1 MKQEI
6 FSGDLFSRSQ
16 EINALISKYFRNLKL
31 YKMRLVS
38 MQLSIFDDHPNS
50 DQLELFEKA
59 MQADMDMEKEFRF
72 RHPKDSGEEFFRHY
86 VGSSLNGNAF
96 LMVGQF
102 KKGWDFAFVR
112 IMLHS
117 VIYHEPYIV
126 VEKCSQSLRN
136 PDTLARM
143 VERAFNWVLKGQGL
157 QMKLEPWEPTE
168 KVTWLLDY
176 EMSYLEEMEKA
187 NPADLIMI
195 GYEEALKMRRILMAM
210 KEESKKPKI
219 IKKSDD
225 IWTYILTENKEGIIR
240 FLHQAVKGQKT
251 AKGIA
256 RPFRFLFDHQFTEH
270 IPFKAVMKE
279 FPELKGLIKERSYN
293 DWTNPNSTS
302 YDNDPQYKKIKDTFN
317 LFQLQI

>member
-31 YKMRLVS
+31 YRMRLVS
-38 MQLSIFDDHPNS
+38 TQLSIFDDHPSS

-59 MQADMDMEKEFRF
+59 MKADMEMEKEFKF
-72 RHPKDSGEEFFRHY
+72 RHPKDSGVEY
-86 VGSSLNGNAF
+86 VRRYIGSSLNGNAF

-102 KKGWDFAFVR
+102 KKGMDFAFVR
-112 IMLHS
+112 IVLHS
-117 VIYHEPYIV
+117 VLYHEPYLV

-143 VERAFNWVLKGQGL
+143 VESAFNWVLKGQGV
-157 QMKLEPWEPTE
+157 QIKLEPWEQTE
-168 KVTWLLDY
+168 NVMWLLDY
-176 EMSYLEEMEKA
+176 EMSYLKEMEKV

-195 GYEEALKMRRILMAM
+195 GYEEALMMRRILKVM
-210 KEESKKPKI
+210 KEESKQPRI
-219 IKKSDD
+219 SKKSDD
-225 IWTYILTENKEGIIR
+225 ILTYILADNKEAIVW
-240 FLHQAVKGQKT
+240 FLHEALKDQKT
-251 AKGIA
+251 PKGIA
-256 RPFRFLFDHQFTEH
+256 RPFRFLFDHKLTDH
-270 IPFKAVMKE
+270 IPYKAVMKE

-302 YDNDPQYKKIKDTFN
+302 YDKDPQYQKMKETFK
-317 LFQLQI
+317 LFQ

>member
-31 YKMRLVS
+31 YRMRLVS
-38 MQLSIFDDHPNS
+38 TQLSIFDDHPNS

-96 LMVGQF
+96 
-102 KKGWDFAFVR
+102 
-112 IMLHS
+112 
-117 VIYHEPYIV
+117 EPYLV

-143 VERAFNWVLKGQGL
+143 VESAFNWVLKGQGL

-195 GYEEALKMRRILMAM
+195 GYEEALKMRRILMTM

-317 LFQLQI
+317 LFQL

>member
-31 YKMRLVS
+31 YRMRLVS
-38 MQLSIFDDHPNS
+38 TQLSIFDDHPNS

-117 VIYHEPYIV
+117 VIYHEPYLV

-143 VERAFNWVLKGQGL
+143 VESAFNWVLKGQGL

-176 EMSYLEEMEKA
+176 EMSYLKEMEKA

-195 GYEEALKMRRILMAM
+195 GYEEALKMRRILEAM

-302 YDNDPQYKKIKDTFN
+302 YDNDPQYKKIKDSFN
-317 LFQLQI
+317 LFQL

>member
-31 YKMRLVS
+31 YRMRLVS
-38 MQLSIFDDHPNS
+38 TQLSIFDDHPSS

-59 MQADMDMEKEFRF
+59 MKADMDMVKEFKF
-72 RHPKDSGEEFFRHY
+72 RHPKDSGEIY
-86 VGSSLNGNAF
+86 VRRYIGCSLNGNAF

-102 KKGWDFAFVR
+102 KKGMDFAFVR
-112 IMLHS
+112 IMFHS

-143 VERAFNWVLKGQGL
+143 VESAFNWVLKGQGL

-168 KVTWLLDY
+168 KMTWLLDY

-187 NPADLIMI
+187 DPADLIMI
-195 GYEEALKMRRILMAM
+195 GYEEALKMRRILEAM
-210 KEESKKPKI
+210 KEESQKHKI

-225 IWTYILTENKEGIIR
+225 IRTYILTENKEGIIQ
-240 FLHQAVKGQKT
+240 FLHQAVKGKKT
-251 AKGIA
+251 PKEIV
-256 RPFRFLFDHQFTEH
+256 RPFRLLVDLHLTER
-270 IPFKAVMKE
+270 IPFKAMMKE
-279 FPELKGLIKERSYN
+279 FPELSGLIPVRRYN
-293 DWTNPNSTS
+293 NWLNSNSTS
-302 YDNDPQYKKIKDTFN
+302 YDNDSQYVSLKNKLKS
-317 LFQLQI
+317 FQ

>member
-1 MKQEI
+1 
-6 FSGDLFSRSQ
+6 
-16 EINALISKYFRNLKL
+16 
-31 YKMRLVS
+31 
-38 MQLSIFDDHPNS
+38 
-50 DQLELFEKA
+50 
-59 MQADMDMEKEFRF
+59 
-72 RHPKDSGEEFFRHY
+72 
-86 VGSSLNGNAF
+86 
-96 LMVGQF
+96 MVGQF

-117 VIYHEPYIV
+117 VIYHEPYLV

-143 VERAFNWVLKGQGL
+143 VESAFNWVLKGQGL

-240 FLHQAVKGQKT
+240 FLHQVVKGQKT

-302 YDNDPQYKKIKDTFN
+302 YDNDPQYKKIKDSFN
-317 LFQLQI
+317 LFQL

>member
-1 MKQEI
+1 MNKEI

-38 MQLSIFDDHPNS
+38 TQLSIFDDHPNS

-72 RHPKDSGEEFFRHY
+72 RHPKDGGEEFFRHY

-143 VERAFNWVLKGQGL
+143 VESAFNWVLKGQGL

-293 DWTNPNSTS
+293 DWTNQNSTS

>member
-38 MQLSIFDDHPNS
+38 TQLSIFDDHPNS

-117 VIYHEPYIV
+117 VIYHEPYLV

-143 VERAFNWVLKGQGL
+143 VERAFNWVLIGQGL

-195 GYEEALKMRRILMAM
+195 GYEEALKMRRILMTM

-240 FLHQAVKGQKT
+240 FLHQVVKGQKT

-302 YDNDPQYKKIKDTFN
+302 YDNDPQYKKMKDTFK
-317 LFQLQI
+317 LFS

>member
-1 MKQEI
+1 MKNKTITRDLLSREQEI
-6 FSGDLFSRSQ
+6 DV
-16 EINALISKYFRNLKL
+16 LIRRYFRNLRL
-31 YKMRLVS
+31 YKMRLVTT
-38 MQLSIFDDHPNS
+38 QLSIFGDLPNS
-50 DQLELFEKA
+50 DQLEVFEKA
-59 MQADMDMEKEFRF
+59 MQADMAMEKEFKF
-72 RHPKDSGEEFFRHY
+72 RHPKDSGEEYFRHY

-117 VIYHEPYIV
+117 VIYHEPYLV

-143 VERAFNWVLKGQGL
+143 VESAFNWVLKGQGL

-176 EMSYLEEMEKA
+176 EMSYLKEMEKA

-195 GYEEALKMRRILMAM
+195 GYEEALKMRRILEAM

-293 DWTNPNSTS
+293 DWTNQNSTS

-317 LFQLQI
+317 LFQL

>member
-1 MKQEI
+1 MKKKI

-38 MQLSIFDDHPNS
+38 TQLSIFDDHPNS

-117 VIYHEPYIV
+117 VIYHEPYLV

-143 VERAFNWVLKGQGL
+143 VESAFNWVLKGQGL

-195 GYEEALKMRRILMAM
+195 GYEEALKMRRILMTM

-240 FLHQAVKGQKT
+240 FLHQAVKGQMT

-256 RPFRFLFDHQFTEH
+256 RPFRFLFDHLFTEH

-302 YDNDPQYKKIKDTFN
+302 YDKDPQYQKMKETFK
-317 LFQLQI
+317 LFQ

>member
-1 MKQEI
+1 MKNKTITRDLLSREQEI
-6 FSGDLFSRSQ
+6 DV
-16 EINALISKYFRNLKL
+16 LIRRYFRNLRL
-31 YKMRLVS
+31 YKMRLVTT
-38 MQLSIFDDHPNS
+38 QLSIFGDLPNS
-50 DQLELFEKA
+50 DQLEVFEKA
-59 MQADMDMEKEFRF
+59 MQADMAMEKEFKF
-72 RHPKDSGEEFFRHY
+72 RHPKDSGEEYFRHY

-143 VERAFNWVLKGQGL
+143 VESAFNWVLKGQGL

-168 KVTWLLDY
+168 KMTWLLDY

-187 NPADLIMI
+187 DPADLIMI

-293 DWTNPNSTS
+293 DWTNQNSTS
-302 YDNDPQYKKIKDTFN
+302 YDNDPQYKKIKDSFN
-317 LFQLQI
+317 LFQL

>member
-1 MKQEI
+1 MSREQEI
-6 FSGDLFSRSQ
+6 DV
-16 EINALISKYFRNLKL
+16 LIRRYFRNLRL
-31 YKMRLVS
+31 YKMRLVTT
-38 MQLSIFDDHPNS
+38 QLSIFGDLPNS
-50 DQLELFEKA
+50 DQLEVFEKA
-59 MQADMDMEKEFRF
+59 MQADMAMEKEFKF
-72 RHPKDSGEEFFRHY
+72 RHPKDSGEEYFRHY

-117 VIYHEPYIV
+117 VIYHEPYLV

-195 GYEEALKMRRILMAM
+195 GYEEALKMRRILMTM

>member
-1 MKQEI
+1 MKKKI

-16 EINALISKYFRNLKL
+16 EINALISQCFRNLKL
-31 YKMRLVS
+31 YRMRLVS
-38 MQLSIFDDHPNS
+38 TQLSIFDDHPSS

-59 MQADMDMEKEFRF
+59 MKADMDMVKEFKF

-117 VIYHEPYIV
+117 VIYHEPYLV

-143 VERAFNWVLKGQGL
+143 VESAFNWVLKGQGL

-176 EMSYLEEMEKA
+176 EMSYLKEMEKA

-195 GYEEALKMRRILMAM
+195 GYEEALKMRRILMTM

-317 LFQLQI
+317 LFQL

>member
-1 MKQEI
+1 MKNKTITRDLLSREQEI
-6 FSGDLFSRSQ
+6 DV
-16 EINALISKYFRNLKL
+16 LIRRYFRNLRL
-31 YKMRLVS
+31 YKMRLVTT
-38 MQLSIFDDHPNS
+38 QLSIFGDLPNS
-50 DQLELFEKA
+50 DQLEVFEKA
-59 MQADMDMEKEFRF
+59 MQADMAMEKEFKF
-72 RHPKDSGEEFFRHY
+72 RHPKDSGEEYFRHY

-117 VIYHEPYIV
+117 VIYHEPYLV

-143 VERAFNWVLKGQGL
+143 VESAFNWVLKGQGL

-176 EMSYLEEMEKA
+176 EMSYLKEMEKA

-195 GYEEALKMRRILMAM
+195 GYEEALKMRRILMTM

-302 YDNDPQYKKIKDTFN
+302 YDNDPQYNKIKDTFN
-317 LFQLQI
+317 LFQL

>member
-1 MKQEI
+1 MKNKTITRDLLSREQEI
-6 FSGDLFSRSQ
+6 DV
-16 EINALISKYFRNLKL
+16 LIRRYFRNLRL
-31 YKMRLVS
+31 YKMRLVTT
-38 MQLSIFDDHPNS
+38 QLSIFGDLPNS
-50 DQLELFEKA
+50 DQLEVFEKA
-59 MQADMDMEKEFRF
+59 MQADMAMEKEFKF
-72 RHPKDSGEEFFRHY
+72 RHPKDSGEEYFRHY

-117 VIYHEPYIV
+117 VIYHEPYLV

-143 VERAFNWVLKGQGL
+143 VESAFNWVLKGQGL

-176 EMSYLEEMEKA
+176 EMSYLKEMEKA

-195 GYEEALKMRRILMAM
+195 GYEEALKMRRILMTM

-293 DWTNPNSTS
+293 DWTNQNSTS

-317 LFQLQI
+317 LFQL

>member
-1 MKQEI
+1 MKKKI

-31 YKMRLVS
+31 YRMRLVS
-38 MQLSIFDDHPNS
+38 TQLSIFDDHPNS

-117 VIYHEPYIV
+117 VIYHEPYLV

-143 VERAFNWVLKGQGL
+143 VESAFNWVLKGQGL

-195 GYEEALKMRRILMAM
+195 GYEEALKMRRILMTM

>member
-31 YKMRLVS
+31 YRMRLVS
-38 MQLSIFDDHPNS
+38 TQLSIFDDHPSS

-117 VIYHEPYIV
+117 VIYHEPYLV

-143 VERAFNWVLKGQGL
+143 VESAFNWVLKGQGL

-176 EMSYLEEMEKA
+176 EMSYLKEMEKA

-195 GYEEALKMRRILMAM
+195 GYEEALKMRRILEAM

-293 DWTNPNSTS
+293 DWTNQNSTS

-317 LFQLQI
+317 LFQL

>member
-1 MKQEI
+1 
-6 FSGDLFSRSQ
+6 
-16 EINALISKYFRNLKL
+16 
-31 YKMRLVS
+31 MRLVTT
-38 MQLSIFDDHPNS
+38 QLSIFGDLPNS
-50 DQLELFEKA
+50 DQLEVFEKA
-59 MQADMDMEKEFRF
+59 MQADMAMEKEFKF
-72 RHPKDSGEEFFRHY
+72 RHPKDSGEEYFRHY

-112 IMLHS
+112 IMFHS

-143 VERAFNWVLKGQGL
+143 VESAFNWVLKGQGL

-168 KVTWLLDY
+168 KMTWLLDY

-187 NPADLIMI
+187 DPADLIMI
-195 GYEEALKMRRILMAM
+195 GYEEALKMRRILEAM
-210 KEESKKPKI
+210 KEESQKHKI

-225 IWTYILTENKEGIIR
+225 IRTYILTENKEGIIQ

-251 AKGIA
+251 PKEVV
-256 RPFRFLFDHQFTEH
+256 RPFRLLVDLHLTER
-270 IPFKAVMKE
+270 IPFKAMMKE
-279 FPELKGLIKERSYN
+279 FPELSGLIPVRRYN
-293 DWTNPNSTS
+293 NWLNSNSTS
-302 YDNDPQYKKIKDTFN
+302 YDNDSQYVN
-317 LFQLQI
+317 LKNKLKSFQ

>member
-31 YKMRLVS
+31 YRMRLVS
-38 MQLSIFDDHPNS
+38 TQLSIFDDHPSS

-117 VIYHEPYIV
+117 VIYHEPYLV

-143 VERAFNWVLKGQGL
+143 VESAFNWVLKGQGL

-176 EMSYLEEMEKA
+176 EMSYLKEMEKV

-195 GYEEALKMRRILMAM
+195 GYEEALKMRRILMTM

-317 LFQLQI
+317 LFQL

>member
-1 MKQEI
+1 MKNKTITRDLLSREQEI
-6 FSGDLFSRSQ
+6 DV
-16 EINALISKYFRNLKL
+16 LIRRYFRNLRL
-31 YKMRLVS
+31 YKMRLVTT
-38 MQLSIFDDHPNS
+38 QLSIFGDLPNS
-50 DQLELFEKA
+50 DQLEVFEKA
-59 MQADMDMEKEFRF
+59 MQADMAMEKEFKF
-72 RHPKDSGEEFFRHY
+72 RHPKDSGEEYFRHY

-143 VERAFNWVLKGQGL
+143 VESAFNWVLKGQGL

-168 KVTWLLDY
+168 KMTWLLDY

-187 NPADLIMI
+187 DPADLIMI
-195 GYEEALKMRRILMAM
+195 GYEEALKMRRILEAM
-210 KEESKKPKI
+210 KEESQKHKI

-225 IWTYILTENKEGIIR
+225 IRTYILTENKEGIIR
-240 FLHQAVKGQKT
+240 FLHRAVKGVKT
-251 AKGIA
+251 AKEIA
-256 RPFRFLFDHQFTEH
+256 RPFRLLLDLMLTDR
-270 IPFKAVMKE
+270 IPHKAVIKE
-279 FPELKGLIKERSYN
+279 FPELKGLIKERRYN
-293 DWTNPNSTS
+293 HWTNPNSSS
-302 YDNDPQYKKIKDTFN
+302 YDDDPYYKKMKAKFN
-317 LFQLQI
+317 LFQ

>member
-31 YKMRLVS
+31 YRMRLVS
-38 MQLSIFDDHPNS
+38 TQLSIFDDHPSS

-72 RHPKDSGEEFFRHY
+72 RHPKDSGEIY
-86 VGSSLNGNAF
+86 VRRYIGCSLNGNAF

-102 KKGWDFAFVR
+102 KKGMDFAFVR
-112 IMLHS
+112 IMFHS

-143 VERAFNWVLKGQGL
+143 VEGAINWVLKGQGL
-157 QMKLEPWEPTE
+157 QIKLEPWKQTE
-168 KVTWLLDY
+168 TVMWLLDY

-187 NPADLIMI
+187 DPADLIMI
-195 GYEEALKMRRILMAM
+195 GYEEALKMRRILEAM
-210 KEESKKPKI
+210 KEESQKHKI

-225 IWTYILTENKEGIIR
+225 IRTYILTENKEGIIQ
-240 FLHQAVKGQKT
+240 FLHQAVKGKKT
-251 AKGIA
+251 PKEIV
-256 RPFRFLFDHQFTEH
+256 RPFRLLVDLHLTER
-270 IPFKAVMKE
+270 IPFKAMMKE
-279 FPELKGLIKERSYN
+279 FPELSGLIPVRRYN
-293 DWTNPNSTS
+293 NWLNSNSTS
-302 YDNDPQYKKIKDTFN
+302 YDNDSQYVSLKNKLKS
-317 LFQLQI
+317 FQ

>member
-31 YKMRLVS
+31 YRMRLVS
-38 MQLSIFDDHPNS
+38 TQLSIFDDHPNS

-143 VERAFNWVLKGQGL
+143 VESAFNWVLKGQGL

-195 GYEEALKMRRILMAM
+195 GYEEALKMRRILITM

-225 IWTYILTENKEGIIR
+225 IQAYILTENKEAIVQ
-240 FLHQAVKGQKT
+240 FLHRAVKGVKT
-251 AKGIA
+251 AKEIA
-256 RPFRFLFDHQFTEH
+256 RPFRLLFDLMLTDR
-270 IPFKAVMKE
+270 IPHKAVIKE
-279 FPELKGLIKERSYN
+279 FPELKGLIKERRYN
-293 DWTNPNSTS
+293 HWTNPNSSS
-302 YDNDPQYKKIKDTFN
+302 YDDDPYYKKMKAKFN
-317 LFQLQI
+317 LFQ

>member
-1 MKQEI
+1 MKKKI
-6 FSGDLFSRSQ
+6 FSGDLLSREQ
-16 EINALISKYFRNLKL
+16 EISALISQCFRNLKL

-38 MQLSIFDDHPNS
+38 TQLSIFDDHPNS

-143 VERAFNWVLKGQGL
+143 VESAFNWVLKGQGL

-240 FLHQAVKGQKT
+240 FLHQVVKGQKT

-302 YDNDPQYKKIKDTFN
+302 YDNDPQYKKIKDSFN
-317 LFQLQI
+317 LFQL

>member
-31 YKMRLVS
+31 YRMRLVS
-38 MQLSIFDDHPNS
+38 TQLSIFDDHPNS

-117 VIYHEPYIV
+117 VIYHEPYLV

-143 VERAFNWVLKGQGL
+143 VESAFNWVLKGQGL

-168 KVTWLLDY
+168 KMTWLLDY
-176 EMSYLEEMEKA
+176 EMSYLKEMEKA

-195 GYEEALKMRRILMAM
+195 GYEEALKMRRILEAM

-293 DWTNPNSTS
+293 DWTNQNSTS

-317 LFQLQI
+317 LFQL

>member
-1 MKQEI
+1 MKNKTITRDLLSREQEI
-6 FSGDLFSRSQ
+6 DV
-16 EINALISKYFRNLKL
+16 LIRRYFRNLRL
-31 YKMRLVS
+31 YKMRLVTT
-38 MQLSIFDDHPNS
+38 QLSIFGDLPNS
-50 DQLELFEKA
+50 DQLEVFEKA
-59 MQADMDMEKEFRF
+59 MQADMAMEKEFKF
-72 RHPKDSGEEFFRHY
+72 RHPKDSGEEYFRHY

-117 VIYHEPYIV
+117 VIYHEPYLV

-143 VERAFNWVLKGQGL
+143 VESAFNWVLKGQGL

-195 GYEEALKMRRILMAM
+195 GYEEALKMRRILEAM
-210 KEESKKPKI
+210 KEESQKHKI

-225 IWTYILTENKEGIIR
+225 IRTYILTENKEGIIQ
-240 FLHQAVKGQKT
+240 FLHQAVKGKKT
-251 AKGIA
+251 PKEIV
-256 RPFRFLFDHQFTEH
+256 RPFRLLVDLHLTER
-270 IPFKAVMKE
+270 IPFKAMMKE
-279 FPELKGLIKERSYN
+279 FPELSGLIPVRRYN
-293 DWTNPNSTS
+293 NWLNSNSTS
-302 YDNDPQYKKIKDTFN
+302 YDNDSQYVSLKNKLKS
-317 LFQLQI
+317 FQ

>member
-1 MKQEI
+1 MKNKTITRDLLSREQEI
-6 FSGDLFSRSQ
+6 DV
-16 EINALISKYFRNLKL
+16 LIRRYFRNLRL
-31 YKMRLVS
+31 YKMRLVTT
-38 MQLSIFDDHPNS
+38 QLSIFGDLPNS
-50 DQLELFEKA
+50 DQLEVFEKA
-59 MQADMDMEKEFRF
+59 MQADMAMEKEFKF
-72 RHPKDSGEEFFRHY
+72 RHPKDSGEEYFRHY

-143 VERAFNWVLKGQGL
+143 VESAFNWVLKGQGL

-168 KVTWLLDY
+168 KMTWLLDY
-176 EMSYLEEMEKA
+176 EMSYLKEMEKA

-195 GYEEALKMRRILMAM
+195 GYEEALKMRRILEAM

-302 YDNDPQYKKIKDTFN
+302 YDNDPQYQKMKETFK
-317 LFQLQI
+317 LFQ